1 MGTLLIH
8 VGIEVALDRCLL
20 LAEPD
25 LAAALYGAL
34 EPVEPDALGRALADL
49 CGPQAAALAE
59 TFQLFR
65 ARRHLEEWSHRERA
79 AASLER
85 VCRAVL
91 AGRRARGAL
100 PDRALPDSTGFV
112 RFLAAA
118 EAALE
123 GSPYPPTAIGT
134 WLGAG
139 EGAGAAE
146 G

>member
-34 EPVEPDALGRALADL
+34 EPVDPDALGRALADL
-49 CGPQAAALAE
+49 CGPEAARLAE

-65 ARRHLEEWSHRERA
+65 ARRHLEEWTRRERA

-85 VCRAVL
+85 VCQAVL
-91 AGRRARGAL
+91 AGRRARGTL
-100 PDRALPDSTGFV
+100 PDRGGLVG
-112 RFLAAA
+112 FLAAA
-118 EAALE
+118 EAALQ